1 MCEFDWQLAGP
12 TAEHETAG
20 VGETSGVV
28 PMQLP
33 LACQSS
39 NASVAGSA
47 CHGFATACDPTRHFV
62 LTFPPS
68 SICSDMK
75 AGSLG
80 GRHEHMKT
88 WTSGSGDVWGVQF
101 GVGWRNEVLCL
112 TIVRLFVCFHLSAFT
127 LNHFLDPKRAN
138 GSFVYILIVRRE
150 YERQTSSKSKLL
162 QRVSSGHL

>member
-1 MCEFDWQLAGP
+1 MNLSDNSPAPRQNMRPPVLARHQ
-12 TAEHETAG
+12 A
-20 VGETSGVV
+20 
-28 PMQLP
+28 
-33 LACQSS
+33 SS
-39 NASVAGSA
+39 RCNSRSRAKAPNASVAGSA

-62 LTFPPS
+62 LTFHPS

-80 GRHEHMKT
+80 GRHEPMKT
-88 WTSGSGDVWGVQF
+88 WTSGSGDVSGVQF

-112 TIVRLFVCFHLSAFT
+112 TIVRLFGCFYLSAFR

-138 GSFVYILIVRRE
+138 GSFVYIPIVRRE